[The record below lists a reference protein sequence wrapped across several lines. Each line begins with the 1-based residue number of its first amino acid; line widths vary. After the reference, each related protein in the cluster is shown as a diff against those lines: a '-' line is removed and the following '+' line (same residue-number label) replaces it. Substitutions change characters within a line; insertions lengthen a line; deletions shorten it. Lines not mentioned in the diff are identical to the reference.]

1 MEQHTETNVLK
12 QYQLIPEQQ
21 WELPVTQ
28 LKRLRAY
35 KKARRDEREEI
46 IGQFHLVPKIEGI
59 NNHIIPE
66 DPPSDQN
73 ERQEKIKL
81 LTYLL
86 KKYKDLQGI
95 EGSAQVV
102 EASSSTAGS
111 AQVVEES
118 SSTARRKN
126 KKLRKIS

>member
-12 QYQLIPEQQ
+12 QYKLTLKQQ
-21 WELPVTQ
+21 WELPATQ
-28 LKRLRAY
+28 QKRLRAY
-35 KKARRDEREEI
+35 KKARSDEREEI
-46 IGQFHLVPKIEGI
+46 MGQFHLVPKIEGI

-81 LTYLL
+81 LTHLL
-86 KKYKDLQGI
+86 KKYKDIQEI

-102 EASSSTAGS
+102 EASSSTA
-111 AQVVEES
+111 
-118 SSTARRKN
+118 RRKS
-126 KKLRKIS
+126 KRKQ